1 MFINY
6 ANGTID
12 LTKAEAKKAGFIG
25 SDEYKALNEARAQYP
40 NYPVVVLAKKTVNSS
55 KFKGMCCEYM
65 ENYIKTH
72 DENGKIM
79 EEFVK
84 LRKDKTAYGAMK
96 KWFFEK
102 YPHFK
107 EFTTRAQWIL
117 AA

>member
-1 MFINY
+1 
-6 ANGTID
+6 
-12 LTKAEAKKAGFIG
+12 
-25 SDEYKALNEARAQYP
+25 
-40 NYPVVVLAKKTVNSS
+40 
-55 KFKGMCCEYM
+55 M

-102 YPHFK
+102 YPQFK
-107 EFTTRAQWIL
+107 EFTTRAQWVL